1 MAYTTYSIVQES
13 KVIIMRTTAIWKCL
27 LNNYALPLL
36 GNGNKRIPQ
45 IAYSVVEESDMNKH
59 FRKKRIVRAEV
70 QRCILEVIS
79 HSVWLGR
86 QGQEGAGAGKE
97 DMSQLDRALG
107 FILQI
112 RDVIVTFS
120 RIKYITIGVMYSFTY
135 LIVHL
140 LIQGSLTEC
149 VLIT

>member
-70 QRCILEVIS
+70 
-79 HSVWLGR
+79 
-86 QGQEGAGAGKE
+86 
-97 DMSQLDRALG
+97 
-107 FILQI
+107 
-112 RDVIVTFS
+112 
-120 RIKYITIGVMYSFTY
+120 
-135 LIVHL
+135 
-140 LIQGSLTEC
+140 
-149 VLIT
+149 